1 MRSACTACSKH
12 RGGLSYSYECG
23 SRSAEGISL
32 VVRGGNPYQGASL
45 VRRPFAISSVQLML
59 MLPCRCN
66 TACQCATNCECG
78 TACQCP
84 HCGGESLGR

>member
-1 MRSACTACSKH
+1 MIAA
-12 RGGLSYSYECG
+12 
-23 SRSAEGISL
+23 
-32 VVRGGNPYQGASL
+32 ASL
-45 VRRPFAISSVQLML
+45 QRLQVSSLGKETLIGPLALFDALYSVQLML

-84 HCGGESLGR
+84 HCGGESSSK